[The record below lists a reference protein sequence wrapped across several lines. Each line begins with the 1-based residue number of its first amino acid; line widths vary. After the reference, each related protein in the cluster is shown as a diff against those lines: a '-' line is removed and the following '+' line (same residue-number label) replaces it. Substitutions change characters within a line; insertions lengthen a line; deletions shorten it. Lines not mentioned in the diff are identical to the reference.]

1 MTRASTYTLPDLY
14 NAEYHLS
21 TTLGKFLDMSQK
33 PDVMGNNLESPSVR
47 TETPQFVQLSVEL
60 LLRVFL
66 IYFGLVTSQTKPGVW
81 S

>member
-1 MTRASTYTLPDLY
+1 MTRAATYTLPDPY

-21 TTLGKFLDMSQK
+21 TTLGEFLDMSQK

-60 LLRVFL
+60 LLRVVL
-66 IYFGLVTSQTKPGVW
+66 IYFGLVTSQMKPGVW